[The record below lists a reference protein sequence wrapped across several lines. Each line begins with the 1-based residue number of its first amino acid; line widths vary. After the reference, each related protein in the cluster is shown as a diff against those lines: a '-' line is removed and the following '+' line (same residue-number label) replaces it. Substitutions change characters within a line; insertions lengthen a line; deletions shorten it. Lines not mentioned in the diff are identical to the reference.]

1 VWHRAISDGDI
12 TLGYIILFSQ
22 CFFYIFSSYR
32 CIDRFY
38 FNTGDSRFY
47 FGDICDNNDIPA
59 EEFARIENLIVGF
72 FGHNHQSVQEHPPN
86 EAARF
91 YARGS
96 LHRNFDASQGES
108 QLRALGIS
116 AAEVQR
122 ALLREHKTTLDWN
135 WQSPRKTSV
144 SSIKINLCWIFCNEL
159 KLLTHNSFPQQLDVF
174 ISETQRP
181 QNRIQRS

>member
-12 TLGYIILFSQ
+12 TLGYMILFSE

-32 CIDRFY
+32 CIHRFY
-38 FNTGDSRFY
+38 FDTGDSRFY
-47 FGDICDNNDIPA
+47 FGDICDNNDIPV

-72 FGHNHQSVQEHPPN
+72 FGHYHQSVQEHPPN

-91 YARGS
+91 SARGS

-122 ALLREHKTTLDWN
+122 ALLIGIDNRHERRLLLALLQRTETLHSQFVSSTARRFHFRN
-135 WQSPRKTSV
+135 SKTS
-144 SSIKINLCWIFCNEL
+144 K
-159 KLLTHNSFPQQLDVF
+159 
-174 ISETQRP
+174 
-181 QNRIQRS
+181 